1 MKVFKTR
8 WPFSKGGKT
17 VPNFDNPPPSPR
29 EKPPEPPE
37 ALFASLDKNLELLR
51 EMFHSPLNKD
61 FIVREFISAG
71 TPCAVLSIEG
81 FVDRKD
87 IEDHIMRPLMHLSA
101 FSQRPSRRDEDLLN
115 YVLPLGNAGVMSD
128 PVAISKSLL
137 IGNVAILLDGC
148 PRAILCEAQGMQR
161 RSVGL
166 PLVEGVVSGP
176 NQAFNESMRVNIALV
191 RSVLKSPDFVTE
203 LVDVGKSIKSSAAIC
218 YMQNIA
224 NPTLVEEVKRRI
236 RGIDKDVIYNVG
248 EINQL
253 IEDKPFALIPQGM
266 LTERPDRA
274 AAFAMDGMILILYDN
289 SPHALCVPV
298 TISHFVQTSE
308 DSFLRWQYGS
318 LIRITRIFGTL
329 IALLLPAMYNAL
341 ILFHQELLPLE
352 LLTSLVEGHVLV
364 PFPAT
369 VELVLMIGIFD
380 LLNEAGIRMPN
391 SLGSTLGIIGALVLG
406 QAAVA
411 ANLISPALIIIV
423 SITGLGSFSVPSY
436 SLALAIRIRRYA
448 YIVISTLLGFVGIA
462 LMTLC
467 FLMLDCGVESFGVPV
482 LSPFT
487 PKMPHNPDSVFRLP
501 ISLQRMIPPMF
512 RPKQRTAARNPRG
525 WEEENSP
532 NE

>member
-1 MKVFKTR
+1 M
-8 WPFSKGGKT
+8 
-17 VPNFDNPPPSPR
+17 PNVDNPPSPPH
-29 EKPPEPPE
+29 EEPPKPPE
-37 ALFASLDKNLELLR
+37 ALFAGLEKNLELFRRL
-51 EMFHSPLNKD
+51 FHAPLNKD
-61 FIVREFISAG
+61 FVVREFIAAG

-81 FVDRKD
+81 FVDRQD
-87 IEDHIMRPLMHLSA
+87 IEDHIMRPLLRLEA
-101 FSQRPSRRDEDLLN
+101 FSQRPSRRDEDLLDH
-115 YVLPLGNAGVMSD
+115 VLPLGGAKVSGE
-128 PVAISKSLL
+128 PLTIAQSLL
-137 IGNVAILLDGC
+137 QGNVALLLDGC

-161 RSVGL
+161 RGVGM
-166 PLVEGVVSGP
+166 PLVEGVVAGP

-203 LVDVGKSIKSSAAIC
+203 MVDLGKSVKSSAAIC

-224 NPTLVEEVKRRI
+224 NPALVAEVKRRI
-236 RGIDKDVIYNVG
+236 EGIDRDVVYNVG

-253 IEDKPFALIPQGM
+253 IEDKPFALLPQGM

-298 TISHFVQTSE
+298 TISHFLQTSE

-318 LIRITRIFGTL
+318 LIRVTRIVGTF
-329 IALLLPAMYNAL
+329 IALMLPALYNAL

-364 PFPAT
+364 PFPTT
-369 VELVLMIGIFD
+369 VEILFMVGIFD
-380 LLNEAGIRMPN
+380 LLNEAGLRMPN

-411 ANLISPALIIIV
+411 ASLISPALIIIV
-423 SITGLGSFSVPSY
+423 SITGLGSFSIPAY
-436 SLALAIRIRRYA
+436 SLSLAIRLRRYA
-448 YIVISTLLGFVGIA
+448 YILSSSVLGFVGIA
-462 LMTLC
+462 LMSLC

-482 LSPFT
+482 LAPFA
-487 PKMPHNPDSVFRLP
+487 PKMPHNPDSLLRLP
-501 ISLQRMIPPMF
+501 ISMQRMIPPMF

-525 WEEENSP
+525 WEEGGSP